1 METPWDQSQLLLVI
15 SSNDTG
21 RYEVVNYF
29 TSNEA
34 YTQFTTD
41 ATRLV
46 EKIIL
51 MPPFVHCRAH
61 VTKLSF
67 HGTSS
72 GSRPESDRAEPLW
85 QRRKAF
91 ETEYMALCMDRAS
104 LLLLAKSNS
113 NSSLK
118 DFLNQ

>member
-34 YTQFTTD
+34 YTQFTTA

-46 EKIIL
+46 EK
-51 MPPFVHCRAH
+51 
-61 VTKLSF
+61 
-67 HGTSS
+67 
-72 GSRPESDRAEPLW
+72 
-85 QRRKAF
+85 
-91 ETEYMALCMDRAS
+91 
-104 LLLLAKSNS
+104 
-113 NSSLK
+113 
-118 DFLNQ
+118 